1 MMLHEDDIPVGEKK
15 VQYEWYTD
23 ITSAIYNFFRMF
35 QEALY
40 PTLPFGAIAY
50 AVIFYTIPFLVII
63 IFLARRAR
71 GGSALPS
78 GVKRII
84 ASTGDV
90 SAGIAG
96 TKKIPFI
103 RDPQSALV
111 FLKIEENAVKQ
122 ALTAVDYYVQQ
133 GEIDESLKEKYS
145 NLYQSR
151 LQDLQ
156 TALSSSAELRE
167 VIDSSTAVDKARS
180 DYLRKLAAMSG
191 TTVEPDTSKGG
202 PGSVGM
208 PDTSPTEATT
218 TPSAGP
224 PGATAPSDG
233 AAPSGGPPSGTAP
246 SGGPLGGAPSDGA
259 APSGGPP
266 SGAVPSG
273 GPPGGGPPSGAA
285 PSAGPPGGA
294 APSGGPPSDTPAG
307 PPGGAPS
314 SAGPPGGAAD
324 APSTGGG
331 KSTLQSEMLAE
342 MERLRALMSG
352 D

>member
-1 MMLHEDDIPVGEKK
+1 

-23 ITSAIYNFFRMF
+23 LTSAIYNFFKMF

-50 AVIFYTIPFLVII
+50 AVMFYTIPFLFII
-63 IFLARRAR
+63 IILARRAKS
-71 GGSALPS
+71 GSALPE

-96 TKKIPFI
+96 TKKIPFV
-103 RDPQSALV
+103 RNPQDALV
-111 FLKIEENAVKQ
+111 FLKIEENAVQQ
-122 ALTAVDYYVQQ
+122 AITAIDYFVQQ
-133 GEIDESLKEKYS
+133 GEIEEPLKERYV
-145 NLYQSR
+145 NLYQGR
-151 LQDLQ
+151 LQAVQ
-156 TALSSSAELRE
+156 EAISSTAELRE

-191 TTVEPDTSKGG
+191 TAVEADTSEAG
-202 PGSVGM
+202 PSSVGL
-208 PDTSPTEATT
+208 PDLTPTEATT
-218 TPSAGP
+218 TTKAEV
-224 PGATAPSDG
+224 PSD
-233 AAPSGGPPSGTAP
+233 T
-246 SGGPLGGAPSDGA
+246 
-259 APSGGPP
+259 
-266 SGAVPSG
+266 VPS
-273 GPPGGGPPSGAA
+273 GGPPSGAA
-285 PSAGPPGGA
+285 PSGGPPGGT
-294 APSGGPPSDTPAG
+294 APAGGPPGGGPPGGTAPAGG

-314 SAGPPGGAAD
+314 DTPASPPGGAPGSSGPPGSAAT
-324 APSTGGG
+324 APSTGGGG